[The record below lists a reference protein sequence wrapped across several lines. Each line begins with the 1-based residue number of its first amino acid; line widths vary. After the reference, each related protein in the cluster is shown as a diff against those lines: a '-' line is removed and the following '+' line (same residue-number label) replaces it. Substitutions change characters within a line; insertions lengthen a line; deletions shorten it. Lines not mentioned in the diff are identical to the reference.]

1 MPDPTIQ
8 HDSNGNP
15 ILKKGAAPKDNHATQ
30 FQDNGTP
37 YKTVESTKLI
47 VEYYNSKTVVRDKQ
61 TGEVIPELSKELHTQ
76 YGSPQVQKFLKEMG
90 DKVLYTRQNFKGFQ
104 VQSRGNSQNGTYTSS
119 PQNQLDWDDFKARHK
134 DWINQ
139 KYTGGVEAFI
149 KDVQDK
155 SKSGTATE
163 WFQNRINEFSREKFG
178 EDYFKKGSKGPDAL
192 DGKFGQV
199 TFSVPRFFES
209 APQPDTPQRKPDPDL
224 TQKKLEYE
232 AAKKANGDGWW
243 LQDVAN
249 MAATLTDPINRYE
262 PSLQQVDMKAP
273 EYSLM
278 DPSRQIA
285 AMQEQGARY
294 GNLVENTAE
303 GQVARATMLGAAG
316 EQASQVAG
324 ALAGVEA
331 QNVQISN
338 NGAIQ
343 NAAAYNQEQQL
354 NATAMDQYVQRMATL
369 GQQYDN
375 SKKTRKYQQLAAFV
389 NGVTNNHRKKMME
402 QVLFPD
408 TFVDP
413 ETGDT
418 TIAPSG
424 RDFMNPYD
432 TYVNPGTPS
441 SGQSPEN
448 YLLQQANMV
457 NMARRIAANE
467 GWDPK
472 TTADFVAGAHNMG
485 KPQTP
490 ADKSAQYKQ
499 LQANAMLGMYQ
510 GAQLPRVDED

>member
-1 MPDPTIQ
+1 
-8 HDSNGNP
+8 
-15 ILKKGAAPKDNHATQ
+15 
-30 FQDNGTP
+30 
-37 YKTVESTKLI
+37 
-47 VEYYNSKTVVRDKQ
+47 
-61 TGEVIPELSKELHTQ
+61 
-76 YGSPQVQKFLKEMG
+76 
-90 DKVLYTRQNFKGFQ
+90 VLYTRQNFKGFQ
-104 VQSRGNSQNGTYTSS
+104 LQSRANTGKGTYTSS
-119 PQNQLDWDDFKARHK
+119 PENELDWQDFKARHK
-134 DWINQ
+134 DWIDQ
-139 KYTGGVEAFI
+139 KYTGGVEAFL
-149 KDVQDK
+149 QDIQDQGK
-155 SKSGTATE
+155 SETATK
-163 WFQNRINEFSREKFG
+163 WFQNRVNEFSREKFG
-178 EDYFKKGSKGPDAL
+178 EDYFKEGSQGPDAL

-209 APQPDTPQRKPDPDL
+209 EEQPDLPERPKPADL
-224 TQKKLEYE
+224 EQKKLEYE
-232 AAKKANGDGWW
+232 AARKANGDGWW

-273 EYSLM
+273 EYSLL

-294 GNLVENTAE
+294 SDLVQNTAE

-316 EQASQVAG
+316 EQASQIANS
-324 ALAGVEA
+324 LAGVEA

-343 NAAAYNQEQQL
+343 EAAAYNQGQQL

-375 SKKTRKYQQLAAFV
+375 SKKQQKYQQLAAFV

-408 TFVDP
+408 TFADP
-413 ETGDT
+413 ITGEM
-418 TIAPSG
+418 TIDPSG

-432 TYVNPGTPS
+432 TYVNPGSGS

-448 YLLQQANMV
+448 FLLQQANMV
-457 NMARRIAANE
+457 NAARKIALRE
-467 GWDPK
+467 GWDQK
-472 TTADFVAGAHNMG
+472 TAENFIAGAQSMG
-485 KPQTP
+485 KPQTA

-499 LQANAMLGMYQ
+499 MQANAMLSMYR
-510 GAQLPRVDED
+510 GASAPTGEIED